1 MTSGPPFTLADTQ
14 RAREDAE
21 RLFEAMSKSLAS
33 ILPPTADMRHIGAT
47 AVLGCL
53 TKGDLDIVV
62 RVPVESFVDADAALA
77 SRYARNGGSIRT
89 ETFSAF
95 EDASSR
101 PHLGIQL
108 VIIDGPFDFFHR
120 FVEILQHAPPLVEE
134 YNALKRS
141 YEGAD
146 MALYRAAK
154 DAFVERVLTENSYR
168 YPPTADGAT

>member
-1 MTSGPPFTLADTQ
+1 MFICLHMSNEPPFTLADTES
-14 RAREDAE
+14 AREAAQ
-21 RLFEAMSKSLAS
+21 RLFVAVSQSLAA
-33 ILPPTADMRHIGAT
+33 ILPRTADIRHVGAT
-47 AVLGCL
+47 AVHGCL

-62 RVPVESFVDADAALA
+62 RIPAQDFSDADAALA

-95 EDASSR
+95 EDASSE

-108 VIIDGPFDFFHR
+108 AVIDGPFDFFHQFTEELR
-120 FVEILQHAPPLVEE
+120 RSPPLVEE

-141 YEGAD
+141 YDGAD

-154 DAFVERVLTENSYR
+154 DAFVEKVLAACSR
-168 YPPTADGAT
+168 RR